1 MVIFYCHMY
10 WLINAMRYKMTDK
23 SIKNGA
29 RPGRETFSS
38 GLAVFFATLGSAV
51 GLGNIWKFPY
61 LTGQN
66 GGGAFILVY
75 LISVVLVGV
84 PIMIAE
90 FYLGKTTRANAVGVF
105 KKLKASRFWRIIGF
119 MGMMSALLIMFF
131 YSSVAGWVYSYVLK
145 AIRGDFRVL
154 STMPFDEAGKAVE
167 AQFGSTVGGAFAPFA
182 WQAAAVA
189 VVTIILVAGVKKG
202 IERVTKTLMPVLLIL
217 IVIIAARSLTLEGAG
232 KGLDFLMG
240 VDFSKIS
247 PSVILTALGLSFFKL
262 SLGMGTMITYGSYF
276 NEDNRIVNTAFK
288 VAVSDT
294 MVSLLA
300 GLAVFPVV
308 FTFGLEPGGGPG
320 LLFNTIPLVFSLI
333 PFGNVLLVL
342 FFSLAAIAA
351 TTAMISMVEVPVIV
365 LTEELG
371 ISRRNAVISISA
383 VILAVGALT
392 VHPESLFGSA
402 MIYGKSFFDF
412 FDYLSSNIFL
422 PVGGLLIAIFVGWK
436 VKTRDLGLT
445 FGGESNGGD
454 SRLAPVYHI
463 ILKFVTPVLLL
474 IVFLNAIGVISI

>member
-1 MVIFYCHMY
+1 
-10 WLINAMRYKMTDK
+10 MRYKMTDK
-23 SIKNGA
+23 LSKNVA
-29 RPGRETFSS
+29 KQGRETFSS

-105 KKLKASRFWRIIGF
+105 KRLKASKFWRIIGY

-154 STMPFDEAGKAVE
+154 SKMPFDAAGKAVE
-167 AQFGSTVGGAFAPFA
+167 AQFGSTVGGTFAPFA

-276 NEDNRIVNTAFK
+276 NEENKIVNTAFK

-371 ISRRNAVISISA
+371 ISRRTAVLSISA
-383 VILAVGALT
+383 VILAIGALT
-392 VHPESLFGSA
+392 VHPESLFGSS

-436 VKTRDLGLT
+436 VKTKDIGLS
-445 FGGESNGGD
+445 FGGGSYEGD

-463 ILKFVTPVLLL
+463 LLKFVTPVLLL
-474 IVFLNAIGVISI
+474 LVFLNAVGVISI